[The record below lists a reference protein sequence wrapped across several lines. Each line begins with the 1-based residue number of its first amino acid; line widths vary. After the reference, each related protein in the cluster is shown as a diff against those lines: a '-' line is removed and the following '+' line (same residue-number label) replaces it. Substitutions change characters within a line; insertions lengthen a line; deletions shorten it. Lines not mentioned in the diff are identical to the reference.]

1 MLTANTVSIS
11 LTPKPPAPGA
21 DGRTAMPQPTR
32 PTWTNSHH
40 WPTCHKSQA
49 DAGLPDG
56 PLTEQ
61 PAPITRWQHLCF
73 GVVVGLLIVGP
84 AIADLWGA
92 L

>member
-1 MLTANTVSIS
+1 M
-11 LTPKPPAPGA
+11 APTN
-21 DGRTAMPQPTR
+21 RST

-56 PLTEQ
+56 PLGDD
-61 PAPITRWQHLCF
+61 APVTRWQRFCF
-73 GVVVGLLIVGP
+73 GALIGLLIIGP
-84 AIADLWGA
+84 ALADLWGA

>member
-1 MLTANTVSIS
+1 
-11 LTPKPPAPGA
+11 
-21 DGRTAMPQPTR
+21 MPQPTR
-32 PTWTNSHH
+32 PTRPTRPTWTNAGH

-73 GVVVGLLIVGP
+73 GVIVGLLIVGP
-84 AIADLWGA
+84 ALADLWGA